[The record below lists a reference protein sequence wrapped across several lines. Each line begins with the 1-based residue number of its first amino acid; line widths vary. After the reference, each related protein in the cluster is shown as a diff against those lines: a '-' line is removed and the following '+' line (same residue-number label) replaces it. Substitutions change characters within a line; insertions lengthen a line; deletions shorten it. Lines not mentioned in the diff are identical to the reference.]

1 MARIEKVSLKGPL
14 VVELRNEEKVRNSN
28 ASGELGGTITG
39 EEAEG
44 IFRVHVN
51 QPHDR
56 RNEQSRLDKKEVE
69 TGVEICM

>member
-39 EEAEG
+39 AEAEG

-51 QPHDR
+51 Q
-56 RNEQSRLDKKEVE
+56 
-69 TGVEICM
+69 TT